1 MPRATVKL
9 LLLDPDERLL
19 LLRSTD
25 PSTGGTQWYPV
36 GGGIEDGESLLD
48 AARREAR
55 EETGLAEPFDGAH
68 VWTRDHT
75 YCYDGRTVEVHEDWL
90 LVPVEHFEPAPT
102 SLSDYEERTL
112 SRARWWRTDELVATA
127 ETVFPPDLGVRLRAL
142 LADGLP
148 ATPTDISDPT
158 AP

>member
-1 MPRATVKL
+1 MTAVNDREWAL
-9 LLLDPDERLL
+9 LLQEQDEPAA
-19 LLRSTD
+19 D
-25 PSTGGTQWYPV
+25 
-36 GGGIEDGESLLD
+36 
-48 AARREAR
+48 ARRRAGHGSVGMLAR
-55 EETGLAEPFDGAH
+55 PLRALLTALGCVARYGRNVPLA
-68 VWTRDHT
+68 
-75 YCYDGRTVEVHEDWL
+75 EDWL

>member
-9 LLLDPDERLL
+9 LLVDRDDRLL

-36 GGGIEDGESLLD
+36 GGGVEDDESLVE
-48 AARREAR
+48 AARREAH

-75 YCYDGRTVEVHEDWL
+75 YRYDGRTVEVHEDWL
-90 LVPVEHFEPAPT
+90 LVAVEHFEPVPT
-102 SLSDYEERTL
+102 SLSHYEQRTL
-112 SRARWWRTDELVATA
+112 SGARWWRAEELVATA
-127 ETVFPPDLGVRLRAL
+127 ETVFPPDLGIRLTEL
-142 LADGLP
+142 LAQGPP

>member
-1 MPRATVKL
+1 MPRASVKL

-36 GGGIEDGESLLD
+36 GGGVEDGESLVE
-48 AARREAR
+48 AARREAH

-75 YCYDGRTVEVHEDWL
+75 YRYDGRTVDVHEDWL
-90 LVPVEHFEPAPT
+90 LVPVAHFEPAPT
-102 SLSDYEERTL
+102 SLSPYEVRTL
-112 SRARWWRTDELVATA
+112 SGARWWRTDELVATA
-127 ETVFPPDLGVRLRAL
+127 ETVFPPDLGARLTTL
-142 LADGLP
+142 LAEGPP
-148 ATPTDISDPT
+148 ATPIDISDPT